1 MLKTSLFRRSF
12 LLYGGCMIKAI
23 IFDFDGVIVLS
34 EQGRFAALQ
43 QLAERHDFEISDD
56 MFKKIIGHTTHDFFE
71 LYFPDLEPKKLEKL
85 MHDYQVE
92 YKDKVVDHVVPIAFT
107 NEFIRNYDCDK
118 LLAVASGSDTKVLDT
133 LLKHLGLLDKF
144 TLVVGKEHVT
154 KHKPNPEAYLYAA
167 KELRLSPD
175 ECIVVEDTAVGA
187 EAANN
192 AGMKVF
198 ALLNGINDRD
208 DFEHVKVVGYIA
220 DLAQLHDALDG

>member
-1 MLKTSLFRRSF
+1 
-12 LLYGGCMIKAI
+12 MIKAI

-43 QLAERHDFEISDD
+43 QLGERYGIEIGDD
-56 MFKKIIGHTTHDFFE
+56 LFRKIIGRTTNDFFK
-71 LYFPDLEPKKLEKL
+71 LNFPDLDPETLQKL

-107 NEFIRNYDCDK
+107 NEFIRNYNGGK

-133 LLKHLGLLDKF
+133 LLKHLGLHDKF
-144 TLVVGKEHVT
+144 TRIVGKEHVT
-154 KHKPNPEAYLYAA
+154 KHKPDPEAYLYTA
-167 KELRLSPD
+167 KELGLSTD

-198 ALLNGINDRD
+198 ALLNGINAKD
-208 DFEHVKVVGYIA
+208 DFESVKVEGYIA
-220 DLAQLHDALDG
+220 NLAQLQSALDF